1 MPGDISLSLKAQ
13 LALEKAGF
21 RFTHA
26 LGQNFIFDEE
36 LLSDIA
42 RYAGADAGTN
52 VLEIGP
58 GAGMLTAVMASRGAN
73 VLSIE
78 LDRTLEAVLSSVVG
92 EVPNVH
98 IVYADALK
106 ADLAAILK
114 EHFGDT
120 DYIICANLPYYIT
133 ADFILKAVALEPM
146 PRCLTFMVQKEA
158 AARILSECGDAQW
171 CALGAIVGF
180 YCRGEVLMDVPRSA
194 FTPEPHVDSA
204 LIRLT
209 PRPERLVP
217 YEDTDSFVRF
227 IKAAFALRR
236 KTLSNSLNAAYN
248 IPKTQ
253 IALKLEEL
261 GFDPRIRGEALTL
274 DELSRVFFAL
284 QGDL

>member
-1 MPGDISLSLKAQ
+1 MPSDISLSLKAQ
-13 LALEKAGF
+13 LALERAGF

-36 LLSDIA
+36 LLTEIA
-42 RYAGADAGTN
+42 RCARADAGAN

-58 GAGMLTAVMASRGAN
+58 GAGMLTAVMAMRGAN
-73 VLSIE
+73 VLSVE

-92 EVPNVH
+92 ELPNVS

-106 ADLAAILK
+106 ADLNAILK
-114 EHFGDT
+114 ERFGDEE
-120 DYIICANLPYYIT
+120 YIICANLPYYIT
-133 ADFILKAVALEPM
+133 ADFILKAVALKPM
-146 PRCLTFMVQKEA
+146 PKRLTFMVQKEA
-158 AARILSECGDAQW
+158 ASRILSECGDEQW

-180 YCRGEVLMDVPRSA
+180 YCEGEVLMDVPRSA

-204 LIRLT
+204 LIQLR
-209 PRPERLVP
+209 PRPQRLVP
-217 YEDTDSFVRF
+217 HEDTEAFVRF

-236 KTLSNSLNAAYN
+236 KTLSNCLSAAYS

-261 GFDPRIRGEALTL
+261 GYDPRIRGEALPL
-274 DELSRVFFAL
+274 DELSRVFQAL